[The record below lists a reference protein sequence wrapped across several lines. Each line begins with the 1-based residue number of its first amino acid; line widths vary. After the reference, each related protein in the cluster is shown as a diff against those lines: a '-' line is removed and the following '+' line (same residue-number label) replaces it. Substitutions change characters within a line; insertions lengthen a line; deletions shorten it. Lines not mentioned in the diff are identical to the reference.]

1 MQRLFTR
8 TFRVTVFTSLLFVC
22 LNTLA
27 LETKVEKLKPEA
39 IQSKTTIEIVSQLT
53 KHHYRQLE
61 LNDAL
66 SSRFLDEYLKTLDS
80 SKNFFIASDIAEFDA
95 YRKSFDD
102 DFKAGKLD
110 NAFTIYN
117 RFSERF
123 MHRLDDAITMLDKK
137 DAVFNFDVD
146 ESITIDR
153 KNEAWPANQEAA
165 DKLWQQ
171 YIKSNLLSSMLSGK
185 TLEESKTTL
194 RKRYANQLRRMK
206 QQTAEEA
213 FSIMMNSLAL
223 LYDPHTN
230 YLSPDNSQN
239 FNISM
244 SLSLQGIGAVLQS
257 DEDYT
262 KVISLVPGGP
272 ADKQGQLKPNDKI
285 IAIAQGPK
293 GEFEDVVGWRLDE
306 VVKKVRGEKDTVVR
320 LEVIPANPAT
330 TGNKIISIKRE
341 TVKLEDQAAKKA
353 VFSVKNGEKTY
364 KLGVIDI
371 PTFYMDFEAYNRRD
385 PNYKSTTRD
394 VYKLL
399 DELHK
404 DNVDGVI
411 IDLRDNGGG
420 SLPEAAMLSNLF
432 INPGPVV
439 QIRQSDNTISRDY
452 RATTPAVYR
461 GPLIVLTNRLSASA
475 SEIFA
480 GAIQDYGRGLIVGST
495 TFGKGTVQ
503 TMLPIDKGEGD
514 LKITQSKFYR
524 VSGDSTQHR
533 GVIPDLEFPTLINT
547 KEIGES
553 SYDSALPWD
562 QIHAAPHDV
571 YFNVSSLIPL
581 LNPTHQERMK
591 TDPDFVYLK
600 QQSAL
605 FEELSNKKVVSLRL
619 ATRQKE
625 QEKIEQRT
633 LEMENQ
639 KRKAK
644 GQAVYANYAD
654 YKAKELKKDDDDE
667 APEPKKKELEP
678 EKDPYLMESGRIM
691 GDFINQI
698 ESQSTKKVANQ

>member
-8 TFRVTVFTSLLFVC
+8 TFRVTLITSLLFVC

-39 IQSKTTIEIVSQLT
+39 IQSKTTIEIVGQLT
-53 KHHYRQLE
+53 KHHYRQQE
-61 LNDAL
+61 LNDTL

-80 SKNFFIASDIAEFDA
+80 SKNFFLASDISEFDA
-95 YRKSFDD
+95 YRKTFDD

-110 NAFTIYN
+110 NAFNIYN

-123 MHRLDDAITMLDKK
+123 MHRLDEAITLLDKK
-137 DAVFNFDVD
+137 DAVFNFDTD
-146 ESITIDR
+146 ESLVVDR
-153 KNEAWPANQEAA
+153 KNEAWPANKEAA

-171 YIKSNLLSSMLSGK
+171 YIKSNLLNSMLSGK
-185 TLEESKTTL
+185 TLDESKTTL

-272 ADKQGQLKPNDKI
+272 ADKEGQLKPNDKI

-306 VVKKVRGEKDTVVR
+306 VVKKVRGEKDTIVR
-320 LEVIPANPAT
+320 LEVIPANPAA

-399 DELHK
+399 EELHK
-404 DNVDGVI
+404 ENVDGVI

-553 SYDSALPWD
+553 SYDTALPWD
-562 QIHAAPHDV
+562 QIHAAPHDL
-571 YFNVSSLIPL
+571 YFNINALIPL
-581 LNPTHQERMK
+581 LNPAHQERMK
-591 TDPDFVYLK
+591 TDPDFVFLK

-619 ATRQKE
+619 TTRQKE

-644 GQAVYANYAD
+644 GQPVYANYAE

-667 APEPKKKELEP
+667 TPEPKKKELEP

-698 ESQSTKKVANQ
+698 QNQSVKKVANQ